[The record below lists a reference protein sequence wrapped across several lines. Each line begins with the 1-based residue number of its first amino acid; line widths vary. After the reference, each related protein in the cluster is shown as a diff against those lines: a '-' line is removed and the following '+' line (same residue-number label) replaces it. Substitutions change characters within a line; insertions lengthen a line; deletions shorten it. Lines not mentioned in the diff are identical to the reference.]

1 MESVRKKIQHV
12 VARKLNLDP
21 GQLIPES
28 NFALDLGADSLDL
41 VQLVMAIEAAFD
53 IDVPDSDFAELQTM
67 NDVTQYVLKRG
78 ELFA

>member
-1 MESVRKKIQHV
+1 MESVRQKIQHV
-12 VARKLNLDP
+12 VAQKLNLDP

-53 IDVPDSDFAELQTM
+53 IDVPDSDIAELQTM

-78 ELFA
+78 ELFS